1 MLRDFNA
8 RDTLA
13 LAILVVGFLLLW
25 ASSIFSQGEVTYLP
39 TYEKKWV
46 RIKHESGSEY
56 IIRTDT
62 VLGFYEPQDGRLRNE
77 ILLSGGH
84 NISTEMTPDEFA
96 EVLVEDKVE
105 VKKLP

>member
-1 MLRDFNA
+1 MLRSTYA
-8 RDTLA
+8 KDTFIIGL
-13 LAILVVGFLLLW
+13 LILGFVLIAVGN
-25 ASSIFSQGEVTYLP
+25 IFSQGEVTYLP

-62 VLGFYEPQDGRLRNE
+62 VLGFYEPRDGRLRNE

-96 EVLVEDKVE
+96 SVLIEDKVK

>member
-1 MLRDFNA
+1 MLRNHHA
-8 RDTLA
+8 KDTFA
-13 LAILVVGFLLLW
+13 IAILVAGILLLW

-39 TYEKKWV
+39 TFERKWV

-84 NISTEMTPDEFA
+84 KISTAMTPDEFA
-96 EVLVEDKVE
+96 NVLVEDNVE